1 MEKEGSVHFVRVRV
15 SRDSGVLPIS
25 FWPLQIPSPPFPIL
39 RRAPDRPLW
48 FPAGLA
54 WRGDLESGRRA
65 RPGRLIPGSLP
76 ARRPKV
82 NCTLC
87 WQPPLLSRGLS
98 QLQSLSGFPNSPSHV
113 PQAQRSKHCSSY
125 LLRLASPKPY
135 PESSSL
141 KFSSKH
147 TQVHSPPL
155 EWALAFLPE
164 F

>member
-65 RPGRLIPGSLP
+65 RPGRLIPGASQPGGQRLTAHSAGSHHSCPGAFPSCNLSLGFL
-76 ARRPKV
+76 
-82 NCTLC
+82 TL
-87 WQPPLLSRGLS
+87 PPMSLKPRGVS
-98 QLQSLSGFPNSPSHV
+98 TAAV
-113 PQAQRSKHCSSY
+113 ICSVW
-125 LLRLASPKPY
+125 LLRNPTPR
-135 PESSSL
+135 
-141 KFSSKH
+141 
-147 TQVHSPPL
+147 VPL
-155 EWALAFLPE
+155 
-164 F
+164 